1 MKTIFLLLVA
11 LGTLLLARNDIPSCY
26 NALKMNNPDTEI
38 KKELFI
44 LVDQT
49 TPLDKN
55 MMIYTY
61 KNMMKF
67 IKNGYGVTIASFSAN
82 ANGKYTDVAYA
93 GILENL
99 LPESSKYDI
108 SKKKLRKYQGCM
120 NGQYRY
126 AKKKATK
133 ALVSVLKGAN
143 KKLPHSDI
151 IKSLDDI
158 ATHIIA
164 PSKASKKVVLLV
176 SDMIE
181 HSSITSFYH
190 RGAIKNIDVKKEMQ
204 KVKKSGHLTNFSGA
218 DIYVIGTGVIGKKGY
233 RDAKT
238 LKKLTDF
245 WEHYFAQTNGN
256 LKAMGTPM
264 LLENV
269 SN

>member
-1 MKTIFLLLVA
+1 MKKSFLIFIA
-11 LGTLLLARNDIPSCY
+11 IGTFLFARNDVPSCY
-26 NALKMNNPDTEI
+26 DALKINNPNPIVE
-38 KKELFI
+38 KELFI

-82 ANGKYTDVAYA
+82 ANGKYTDVVYA
-93 GILENL
+93 GQLEPL
-99 LPESSKYDI
+99 LPENAKHDI
-108 SKKKLRKYQGCM
+108 AKKKLRKYEGCM
-120 NGQYRY
+120 NGQYKY

-133 ALVSVLKGAN
+133 ALVRVLKGAN

-158 ATHIIA
+158 SKHIIQ
-164 PSKASKKVVLLV
+164 PSKAAKKVVLLV

-181 HSSITSFYH
+181 HSSITSFYSK
-190 RGAIKNIDVKKEMQ
+190 GLIKKIDVKNEIS
-204 KVKKSGHLTNFSGA
+204 KVKQSGHLANFSGT
-218 DIYVIGTGVIGKKGY
+218 DIYVIGTGVIGKNGY

-238 LKKLTDF
+238 LKRLTDF
-245 WEHYFAQTNGN
+245 WEAYFAQTQGH
-256 LKAMGTPM
+256 LKALGTPM
-264 LLENV
+264 LLENIE
-269 SN
+269 

>member
-1 MKTIFLLLVA
+1 MKQILF
-11 LGTLLLARNDIPSCY
+11 TLLTLSSLISARNDVPSCY
-26 NALKMNNPDTEI
+26 DALKITNPNSSVE
-38 KKELFI
+38 KELFI

-67 IKNGYGVTIASFSAN
+67 IKNGYAVTIASFSAN
-82 ANGKYTDVAYA
+82 ANGKYTDIAYA
-93 GILENL
+93 GSLENL
-99 LPESSKYDI
+99 LPDSVKHEI
-108 SKKKLRKYQGCM
+108 AKKILRKYQGCM
-120 NGQYRY
+120 NGQYNY

-190 RGAIKNIDVKKEMQ
+190 KGLIKNINAKQEME
-204 KVKKSGHLTNFSGA
+204 KVKASGHLANFSGA
-218 DIYVIGTGVIGKKGY
+218 NIYAIGTGVIGKKGY

-245 WEHYFAQTNGN
+245 WEAYFSQTQGN
-256 LKAMGTPM
+256 LQALGTPM
-264 LLENV
+264 LLEDV
-269 SN
+269 E